1 MLYAIRNQGVETM
14 EDHGKK
20 IFLISIG
27 LVVAVILALFGYQ
40 GYKAKMEEKRHAEIH
55 QSGHSTAVAYLE
67 AGEWGNAMDT
77 LSGLSDYRCDDCD
90 TLLTYSYAM
99 LKYKDGKASD
109 GGITTAHDSFEEIGE
124 DYFGDLADNVR
135 RDRERVNAD
144 YEKMKARQAEAKR
157 QEEAAKA
164 ARKAAEDA
172 ERANNVYIGDPEEKV
187 RRLFGTPDH
196 VGRAV
201 MGDTETKQFV
211 YYAPGRN
218 IIIYLQ
224 NGKVAGFM
232 D

>member
-1 MLYAIRNQGVETM
+1 MQ
-14 EDHGKK
+14 DHGKK

-27 LVVAVILALFGYQ
+27 VVVAVIVAFFGYQ

-55 QSGHSTAVAYLE
+55 QSGHSTAVEYLE

-77 LSGLSDYRCDDCD
+77 LNGLGDDRCDDCE

-99 LKYKDGKASD
+99 MKYKDGKASD
-109 GGITTAHDSFEEIGE
+109 GGITTAYNSFEEIGE
-124 DYFGDLADNVR
+124 DYCGDLADNVR

-144 YEKMKARQAEAKR
+144 YEKMMARQAEAKR

-164 ARKAAEDA
+164 AKKAAEEA
-172 ERANNVYIGDPEEKV
+172 ERANNVYIGDSEEKV

-201 MGDTETKQFV
+201 VGDTETKQFV
-211 YYAPGRN
+211 YYAPGHD

>member
-1 MLYAIRNQGVETM
+1 MQ
-14 EDHGKK
+14 DHGKK

-27 LVVAVILALFGYQ
+27 VVVAVILAFFGYQ
-40 GYKAKMEEKRHAEIH
+40 GYKAKMEEKRHAEYH
-55 QSGHSTAVAYLE
+55 ETSHSSAVEYIKAGKWDYASYTLE
-67 AGEWGNAMDT
+67 SLDEDH
-77 LSGLSDYRCDDCD
+77 CD
-90 TLLTYSYAM
+90 TFLLYAYAM
-99 LKYKDGKASD
+99 IKYKDGQAD
-109 GGITTAHDSFEEIGE
+109 NAGIESAHDWFEQISTDYSGE
-124 DYFGDLADNVR
+124 LADDIR
-135 RDRERVNAD
+135 RDRERVNDD

-164 ARKAAEDA
+164 AKKAAEEA
-172 ERANNVYIGDPEEKV
+172 ERANNVYIGDSEEKV

-201 MGDTETKQFV
+201 VGDTETKQFV